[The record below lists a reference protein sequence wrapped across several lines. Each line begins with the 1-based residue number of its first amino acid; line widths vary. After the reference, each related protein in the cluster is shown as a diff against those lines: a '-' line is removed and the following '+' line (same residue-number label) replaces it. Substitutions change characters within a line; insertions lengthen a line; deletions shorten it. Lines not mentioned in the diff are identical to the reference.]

1 MELRTGNVAE
11 LFGGQI
17 LATATIEN
25 FIGTKYTEGPQ
36 LANQIEEHVKDYDI
50 DIMNLQQA
58 TYLEK
63 NDDFIEIGLENGAS
77 LESISVISTR
87 GARWRTSDVTDE
99 EEFRN
104 HIVAYCH
111 DYDGQFSEG
120 QK

>member
-36 LANQIEEHVKDYDI
+36 LANQLEEQVIDYDI

-77 LESISVISTR
+77 LERKSVMIAT
-87 GARWRTSDVTDE
+87 GPRWRTIDVPAE
-99 EEFRN
+99 AELRR
-104 HIVAYCH
+104 H
-111 DYDGQFSEG
+111 
-120 QK
+120 